1 MYKTLQNLEKQ
12 VKEIFALSSSTREI
26 QFKRTRHMEE
36 LNNSIKLFK
45 KKIWRWK
52 QIERK
57 MKDKFQ
63 NQNNM

>member
-26 QFKRTRHMEE
+26 QFKRARHMEE
-36 LNNSIKLFK
+36 LNNSITLFK
-45 KKIWRWK
+45 KKIRRWK